1 MHQFHVN
8 EQMAKNR
15 CLKEMEVE
23 TEVAVALALSI
34 QVLIKCNR
42 KKRSEDEQRD
52 GNWWIN
58 GYQNW
63 DEDAFKKRCRE
74 ILLNL
79 SSVKSEMISRKYLLL

>member
-1 MHQFHVN
+1 MNKWRENV
-8 EQMAKNR
+8 
-15 CLKEMEVE
+15 CLKEMEIE
-23 TEVAVALALSI
+23 TEVAAALALSI
-34 QVLIKCNR
+34 PVFIKCNR

-79 SSVKSEMISRKYLLL
+79 SSVKYEMISRKYLLL